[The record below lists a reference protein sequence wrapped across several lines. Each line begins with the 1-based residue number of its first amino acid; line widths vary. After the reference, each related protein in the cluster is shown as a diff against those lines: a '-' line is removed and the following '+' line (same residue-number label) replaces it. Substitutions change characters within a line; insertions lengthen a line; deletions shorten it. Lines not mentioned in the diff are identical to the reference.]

1 MSEGAALTDGKQI
14 YIVNCAACHGTN
26 GEGGVG
32 PNMTDDYWLHGGD
45 LKAVFT
51 SVKYGIPAMG
61 MKAWESDLT
70 PVQMQNVS
78 SYIMTLIGT
87 KPANPKE
94 PQGVLISASVS
105 TTVDSVAVS
114 PN

>member
-1 MSEGAALTDGKQI
+1 
-14 YIVNCAACHGTN
+14 
-26 GEGGVG
+26 
-32 PNMTDDYWLHGGD
+32 
-45 LKAVFT
+45 
-51 SVKYGIPAMG
+51 
-61 MKAWESDLT
+61 
-70 PVQMQNVS
+70 
-78 SYIMTLIGT
+78 MTLIGT